1 VRLTHA
7 AAFGARRAGAAG
19 AVPAAL
25 RAALSMRGI
34 VVPPFHFLRPLISL
48 NHISGQGIPHRVF
61 PGTRRRY
68 LVLFA
73 AMNALSL
80 QILLS

>member
-1 VRLTHA
+1 VRLTRA

-48 NHISGQGIPHRVF
+48 NHISGQGIPHRYFRVHDDA
-61 PGTRRRY
+61 
-68 LVLFA
+68 VLYF
-73 AMNALSL
+73 SR
-80 QILLS
+80 Q